1 MGSIF
6 KPKISLPPPPE
17 IIEPEA
23 AEVPKAEDEARE
35 AAETEEMRKRQRKR
49 KGRRSTILTTPEMED
64 VNPDLNKPTLL
75 GY

>member
-6 KPKISLPPPPE
+6 KPKVTLPPPPE
-17 IIEPEA
+17 IELPDPV
-23 AEVPKAEDEARE
+23 EVPKAEDEARE
-35 AAETEEMRKRQRKR
+35 ASEAEEMRRRQRKR

-64 VNPDLNKPTLL
+64 VKADTNQPTLL

>member
-6 KPKISLPPPPE
+6 KAPSIPAPPPIEMP
-17 IIEPEA
+17 EPEND
-23 AEVPKAEDEARE
+23 VPSAEDEARE
-35 AAETEEMRKRQRKR
+35 AAEAEEMRKRNRKR

-64 VNPDLNKPTLL
+64 VKAETNQPTLL